1 MTQVVDALWQSRA
14 MFGFGKKQKSV
25 ELPRFRFATLP
36 DPIAPTIA
44 TEDILQKQKII
55 VGLGTLL
62 ISLTVISLSS
72 VFLSRALRRR
82 NHMSQTGCLW
92 MPRAD
97 LERGGKVKTKEEI
110 LEASAAQS
118 AIQRNMKVFIV
129 LLVIGNAVMA
139 LHVGQLLY
147 ARFVKFP
154 DTAFLGTT
162 DAQSVCAPIGLDE
175 PMVADAV
182 ARDFAVE
189 AIRAI
194 STYDWTSWRDQIN
207 SSTAQYMTL
216 DARNSYRISVNDW
229 GIIRML

>member
-1 MTQVVDALWQSRA
+1 M
-14 MFGFGKKQKSV
+14 
-25 ELPRFRFATLP
+25 
-36 DPIAPTIA
+36 
-44 TEDILQKQKII
+44 
-55 VGLGTLL
+55 
-62 ISLTVISLSS
+62 
-72 VFLSRALRRR
+72 
-82 NHMSQTGCLW
+82 
-92 MPRAD
+92 
-97 LERGGKVKTKEEI
+97 KTKEEI

-229 GIIRML
+229 GIIRDVVNRYQNATAQQRGPATVQRQGVVRQQDGTGRYEWEIVVPMTLIYRNATDRRTENRDFYAKVIRTAKSPLNPKGIAIGGLVSSQPVQVNNLQTNAAVGSVGQ